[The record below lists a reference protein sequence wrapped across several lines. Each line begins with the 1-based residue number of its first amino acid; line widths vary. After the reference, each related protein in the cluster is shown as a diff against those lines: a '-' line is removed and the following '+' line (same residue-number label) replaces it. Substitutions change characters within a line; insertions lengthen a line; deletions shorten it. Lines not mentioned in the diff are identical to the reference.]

1 MHTFFHIDLLQRR
14 RSIPQTIPRMEI
26 WGYFTILLILGRILG
41 FVLAADALMTART
54 AQGTLAWVIAL
65 ILIPELAIPLY
76 FVFGGRRFVGYVRAR
91 RKGRGELSILAARLA
106 EALREHRRT
115 DSHAETSRDERL
127 APLEKLVR
135 LPTTVADRAD
145 LLINGEATMLA
156 VINAINRAQTS
167 VVAEYYI
174 IRDDSA
180 GQAFKAA
187 LINAANRGVKVRLIY
202 DALGSAQLP
211 RAYLNELRTAGIEAR
226 SFSGLRFPPTRLQI
240 NFRQHRKIVVV
251 DGREALL
258 GGVNIGDEY
267 LGKDP
272 KLSPWRDTH
281 LHLVG
286 PSALSVQLAWCE
298 DWFSITRS
306 IPDLPWQP
314 QTPPRSQ
321 TVDRLSSDN
330 DRTLIIPSGP
340 ADDLETCG
348 LMFNHL
354 FNVAKHRLWI
364 ATPYF
369 VPDETTLHALQL
381 AALRGVDVRVIIP
394 EGFDARLVWLSAF
407 AFYNDTVKAGV
418 KLLRYQPGF
427 MHQKVCLCDDLV
439 AIGTA
444 NLDNRSFRLNFEITA
459 IIRSERTRREAQA
472 MFEND
477 MRQCLIV
484 SPLDYDRRHWF
495 FRVLCRIARLMAPIQ

>member
-1 MHTFFHIDLLQRR
+1 MD
-14 RSIPQTIPRMEI
+14 P
-26 WGYFTILLILGRILG
+26 WGYLTILLVLVRLLG

-65 ILIPELAIPLY
+65 LLIPELAIPFY

-91 RKGRGELSILAARLA
+91 RRGRGELSILASRLA
-106 EALREHRRT
+106 DALREHRCT
-115 DSHAETSRDERL
+115 DGHSDTSRDERL
-127 APLEKLVR
+127 ATLEKLVR

-145 LLINGEATMLA
+145 LLINGEATLLA
-156 VINAINRAQTS
+156 AVNAINRAQTS

-180 GQAFKAA
+180 GRTFKTA
-187 LINAANRGVKVRLIY
+187 LINAANRGVQVHLIY
-202 DALGSAQLP
+202 DALGSANLP
-211 RAYLNELRTAGIEAR
+211 RAYLNDLQAAGIKTAG
-226 SFSGLRFPPTRLQI
+226 FSGIKFPPTRLQI
-240 NFRQHRKIVVV
+240 NFRQHRKIIVV

-281 LHLVG
+281 LHLIG

-306 IPDLPWQP
+306 IPDLPWTP
-314 QTPPRSQ
+314 HIPPRSL
-321 TVDRLSSDN
+321 TLEGLSSDN

-354 FNVAKHRLWI
+354 FNQAQNRLWI

-369 VPDETTLHALQL
+369 VPDETTIHALQL
-381 AALRGVDVRVIIP
+381 AALRGVDVRIIIP
-394 EGFDARLVWLSAF
+394 EGFDMRLVWLSAF

-459 IIRSERTRREAQA
+459 IIRSERTRRETQA
-472 MFEND
+472 MLEND

-484 SPLDYDRRHWF
+484 SPLDFDRRNWF